1 MRKRSLGMLVAVF
14 LVGLFIVACAGP
26 SQEVKTG
33 PVSVVVSTP
42 MVELSKTAKVVF
54 YGTGFAPKQEIQFL
68 FKDTGG
74 VQSIINSA
82 LSPEPVP
89 NEEGAWVT
97 VWGCGDYLSLI
108 KPGTMMITITDK
120 EYKTLAQV
128 PVAFVAPPKKEA
140 PKEAPKK

>member
-1 MRKRSLGMLVAVF
+1 MRKISLGWKVAVS
-14 LVGLFIVACAGP
+14 LAGLLIVACAGP
-26 SQEVKTG
+26 SQEVQTG
-33 PVSVVVSTP
+33 AVSVVVGTP
-42 MVELSKTAKVVF
+42 MVELSKTSKVVF
-54 YGTGFAPKQEIQFL
+54 YGTGFAPQQEIQFL

-89 NEEGAWVT
+89 NAEGAWVT
-97 VWGCGDYLSLI
+97 VWNCGDYLTLI

-128 PVAFVAPPKKEA
+128 PVAFVAPPKKE
-140 PKEAPKK
+140 EKK

>member
-1 MRKRSLGMLVAVF
+1 MRKSRLGLLVAVF

-26 SQEVKTG
+26 SKEVQTG

-82 LSPEPVP
+82 LSPDPVP
-89 NEEGAWVT
+89 NAEGAWVT
-97 VWGCGDYLSLI
+97 QWNCADYLSLI
-108 KPGTMMITITDK
+108 TPGTIMITITDK

-128 PVAFVAPPKKEA
+128 PVAFVAPPKKE
-140 PKEAPKK
+140 EKKK